1 MDHRSHRTPTAP
13 LPSPA
18 PWARRA
24 RHLLLGAAAL
34 AGASLLGA
42 CATGAAG
49 NGVSPGVTPGGGL
62 AAASTTSGTRSATA
76 VSDWAHVL
84 EVVANLQHE
93 PPAEPLV
100 LLLGGSAAR
109 ECTISDASWARQV
122 LNRGGPAVVTYN
134 LGSRNRITAQDI
146 ALVKA
151 LPETPTIVYIGV
163 NVGRFT
169 SAKKTAGI
177 TLPSPGPLSPYKQH
191 RYSSKK
197 ILTASNKR
205 LLVQRW
211 MRDRYPVFQ
220 RNFTVAA
227 ANLERLIK
235 ACKAQGLH
243 PVLLDLPRNMP
254 IIRTTMNK
262 PIGRYQATCRT
273 LAKKHGIP
281 YVNLNGTARLQNKEF
296 YDLWHLVEPGRVKWQ
311 RLLSDRTIALLKRYG
326 MVPPAEPA
334 EPSASPEPTSSAA
347 PAET

>member
-1 MDHRSHRTPTAP
+1 V
-13 LPSPA
+13 
-18 PWARRA
+18 
-24 RHLLLGAAAL
+24 LGATAL
-34 AGASLLGA
+34 AGAVLFGA

-49 NGVSPGVTPGGGL
+49 NGVTPGVTPAGGGL
-62 AAASTTSGTRSATA
+62 TTASATTDARAATA

-84 EVVANLQHE
+84 EVVANLQNA
-93 PPAEPLV
+93 PPSEPLV

-122 LNRGGPAVVTYN
+122 LSRGGPAVVTYN
-134 LGSRNRITAQDI
+134 LGSRNRTTAQDI

-169 SAKKTAGI
+169 SAQKTAAI

-191 RYSSKK
+191 KYSSKK

-220 RNFTVAA
+220 RNYTAAA

-254 IIRTTMNK
+254 IIRTSMDK
-262 PIGRYQATCRT
+262 PMKRYQATCRN

-311 RLLSDRTIALLKRYG
+311 RLLSDRTIALLKRYE
-326 MVPPAEPA
+326 MVPPAEPP
-334 EPSASPEPTSSAA
+334 EPSGSSEPASSPA
-347 PAET
+347 PAEP